1 MIILFSAGQLG
12 NQIFQYVYAES
23 LCKNNEKIITS
34 FCEYFDIFKYDERKY
49 VFVNKYIRFVLRRFL
64 TVLIKLRVV
73 TYIKQK
79 QKIYK
84 GYIVDVDD
92 ILFKKGIFSN
102 IKVVDGFFQ
111 SEKFV
116 KFQPKIKEIYIK
128 KAKEFLADV
137 AEKDYKLIF
146 VHIRRGDYLDWS
158 ILGKKDP
165 SLSVE
170 YYKKQIDY
178 FLVKLNNPFFIF
190 LSNDDSFVE
199 NKFGYLKNK
208 KISKNSVGVDIA
220 IMSLCEYA
228 IVSNSTLS
236 WWGANLMKKRQIVFA
251 PKYWLGWKSG
261 VWFPNGIELSFVNF
275 IEAIK

>member
-23 LCKNNEKIITS
+23 LCKDNEKIITS
-34 FCEYFDIFKYDERKY
+34 FCEYFDIFEYDERKY
-49 VFVNKYIRFVLRRFL
+49 VFVNKYIRFILRRFL
-64 TVLIKLRVV
+64 TILIKLRVI

-79 QKIYK
+79 QKIYEGHK
-84 GYIVDVDD
+84 VYIDEGE
-92 ILFKKGIFSN
+92 FKKGIFSN

-128 KAKEFLADV
+128 KAKGFLADV
-137 AEKDYKLIF
+137 ARKDYQLVF
-146 VHIRRGDYLDWS
+146 VHIRRGDYLNWS
-158 ILGKKDP
+158 VLGKKDP
-165 SLSVE
+165 SLPVE

-178 FLVKLNNPFFIF
+178 FLYKLNNPFFIF
-190 LSNDDSFVE
+190 LSNDVSFVE
-199 NKFGYLKNK
+199 NEFSYLKNK
-208 KISKNSVGVDIA
+208 KISKNSVGVDLA

-236 WWGANLMKKRQIVFA
+236 WWGAYLMKKRKIVFA

-261 VWFPNGIELSFVNF
+261 VWHPNGIELNFANF
-275 IEAIK
+275 IEVIK

>member
-23 LCKNNEKIITS
+23 LCKDNEKIITS
-34 FCEYFDIFKYDERKY
+34 FCEYFDIFEYDDRKY
-49 VFVNKYIRFVLRRFL
+49 VFVNRYIRFILRRFL

-73 TYIKQK
+73 RYIKQK

-84 GYIVDVDD
+84 GQIVDVDD
-92 ILFKKGIFSN
+92 ALFKKGIFSN

-128 KAKEFLADV
+128 KAKEFLADI
-137 AEKDYKLIF
+137 AEKDYQLVF

-158 ILGKKDP
+158 VLGKKDP
-165 SLSVE
+165 TLPVE
-170 YYKKQIDY
+170 YYKKRIDY
-178 FLVKLNNPFFIF
+178 FLDKLNNPFFIF
-190 LSNDDSFVE
+190 LSNDASFVE
-199 NKFGYLKNK
+199 NEFGYLKNK
-208 KISKNSVGVDIA
+208 KISKNSVGVDLA
-220 IMSLCEYA
+220 VMSLCEYA

-236 WWGANLMKKRQIVFA
+236 WWGAYLMKKRKIVFA

-261 VWFPNGIELSFVNF
+261 VWFPKGIELDFFNYKEIV
-275 IEAIK
+275 